1 MPEERLQ
8 KLISQAGITSR
19 RASED
24 LIRQGRVLVNGKTAK
39 IGDKADLA
47 RDTVTVDG
55 QKLKSEVEYVY
66 YLLNKPYNVL
76 SSNQRFGN
84 EKRKLVVELVP
95 HQGHLFTVGRLDAD
109 SEGLILLTNDGDLAN
124 HLMHPRYEHTK
135 TYHVL
140 VEGAPTEETLNIW
153 RKGVTLDEKK
163 AAPVKIKVLSTEPG
177 ETLLELV
184 MREGRNRQIRRTSLM
199 LGHATKRLVRVKI
212 DMLEIG
218 HLQPGQWRKLTPNEV
233 RLLKQKTKPRK

>member
-24 LIRQGRVLVNGKTAK
+24 LIKQGRVLVNGKTAK
-39 IGDKADLA
+39 VGDKADLA

-55 QKLKSEVEYVY
+55 QKLKVEVEYVY

-76 SSNQRFGN
+76 SSNKRIGN
-84 EKRKLVVELVP
+84 EKRKLVIELVP

-140 VEGAPTEETLNIW
+140 VEGTPTEEALNIW
-153 RKGVTLDEKK
+153 RQGVTLDEKK
-163 AAPVKIKVLSTEPG
+163 AAPVKIKVLSNEPG
-177 ETLLELV
+177 ETWLELV
-184 MREGRNRQIRRTSLM
+184 MREGRRRQIRRTSLM
-199 LGHATKRLVRVKI
+199 LGHATKRLLRVKI

-218 HLQPGQWRKLTPNEV
+218 HLQPGQWRKLTPNEI